1 MKSRYTWIY
10 SLVHPAALFPLAW
23 LVWDTLTNRLSI
35 NPIQD
40 ITHRT
45 GYAAIVLLVLSLIC
59 TPANLLLGWK
69 KVTALRK
76 PLGLYAFLY
85 VALHLST
92 FGVDYG
98 FDWGLIS
105 QTIAEKRYVLV
116 GFAAFLL
123 LVPLALTST
132 KYAMKRLG
140 KNWKRLHYLVYLIA
154 PLAVFHYL
162 WLSKDP
168 RQPLLFGGIVAALLL
183 LRLPLVKRTVATAR
197 SRFLPSAP
205 ARTRTQPRTEN

>member
-1 MKSRYTWIY
+1 MKSRVAWLY

-23 LVWDTLTNRLSI
+23 LMWDIATNNLSF

-45 GYAAIVLLVLSLIC
+45 GKAAIILLVLSLAC
-59 TPANLLLGWK
+59 TPANMLFGWK

-85 VALHLST
+85 VALHLTT

-98 FDWGLIS
+98 FSWSLIS
-105 QTIAEKRYVLV
+105 EAIIEKRYVLV
-116 GFAAFLL
+116 GFVAFLL

-162 WLSKDP
+162 WLSKDS
-168 RQPLLFGGIVAALLL
+168 RQPWLFGAIVIGLLV
-183 LRLPLVKRTVATAR
+183 LRLPMVKRLIVSVR
-197 SRFLPSAP
+197 SRLLPVP
-205 ARTRTQPRTEN
+205 QTRTQEDGVTG